1 MVLHPDAQ
9 RRAQK
14 EIDDVVGMG
23 RLPDFDDES
32 SLPYVSALVNEVM
45 RWHPV
50 APVGM
55 CLSHTAFSHGE
66 RMLFIFFG
74 LISSGSPPSDRG

>member
-9 RRAQK
+9 QKAQK
-14 EIDDVVGMG
+14 EIDSVVGVG

-32 SLPYVSALVNEVM
+32 SMPYVSALVNEVM

-50 APVGM
+50 APVGTRF
-55 CLSHTAFSHGE
+55 SHPACFFHGE
-66 RMLFIFFG
+66 RKLFI
-74 LISSGSPPSDRG
+74 LD